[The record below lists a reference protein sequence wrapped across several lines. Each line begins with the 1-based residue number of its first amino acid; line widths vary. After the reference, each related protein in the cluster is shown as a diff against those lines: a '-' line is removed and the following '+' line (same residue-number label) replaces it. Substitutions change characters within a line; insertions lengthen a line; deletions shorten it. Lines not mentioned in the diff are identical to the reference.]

1 MNIRAAEY
9 SSLLQDS
16 CSQPVKQDGEHTPQA
31 MWLPFARVCH
41 HPANIGTTYQR
52 SVESLEEVNCLVRHE
67 VDSYLGLYLETIQ
80 AMYQAESRTVSERD
94 LGLAVYVVHVMQWNH
109 SLVTYRMIRRSIPTH
124 QYTDCQEYHNK
135 DDNKRG
141 REEQHRPPILHGV
154 PPRFRRTCIARYR
167 RSNAHT
173 YNPYNRMKQSRP
185 RRQQNLS

>member
-1 MNIRAAEY
+1 MNIRAEEY
-9 SSLLQDS
+9 SRLLQDS
-16 CSQPVKQDGEHTPQA
+16 CSQPVKQDDEHTPQA

-52 SVESLEEVNCLVRHE
+52 SVESLEGVNGLVRHE

-80 AMYQAESRTVSERD
+80 AESRTVSERD
-94 LGLAVYVVHVMQWNH
+94 LGLAVCVVHVMQWNH
-109 SLVTYRMIRRSIPTH
+109 SLVTYRMIRRSISTH
-124 QYTDCQEYHNK
+124 QHTDCQEYHNK

-141 REEQHRPPILHGV
+141 REEQHRPSILHGV
-154 PPRFRRTCIARYR
+154 PPRFRRTCIARYH

-173 YNPYNRMKQSRP
+173 YNRMKQSRP